1 MKHIKA
7 LPIVLT
13 FLAYLFVSCTTS
25 QQQTTLNSLST
36 IEAVADTG
44 YSNYVSL
51 VIQGKIGTNSLPQIS
66 QAYNSLHAAIATAAA
81 LDQSGTNALVSSNIT
96 IELTDLINLITTA
109 TATH

>member
-1 MKHIKA
+1 MKT
-7 LPIVLT
+7 LLT
-13 FLAYLFVSCTTS
+13 ILAILTLGLTGCTTS
-25 QQQTTLNSLST
+25 QQQVTYNSLST
-36 IEAVADTG
+36 IESVADTG